1 MQDSVCLSVSVNE
14 ITGLKHDGLND
25 IPNDGLNDIPN
36 EVGGAS

>member
-1 MQDSVCLSVSVNE
+1 MQDCVCLSVSVNE

-25 IPNDGLNDIPN
+25 IPN